1 MDLGRY
7 WIVCNAYLQAS
18 VAFMSAQVQL
28 ID

>member
-7 WIVCNAYLQAS
+7 RIGCNAYLQAS
-18 VAFMSAQVQL
+18 VAFMSAQMQL